1 MAPLA
6 ILRSFQRG
14 RFVAWRVIDAA
25 GETWHV
31 HPAAE
36 RRPNASLWQLVLSFR
51 SQTTAERRA
60 FWAPFPIESV
70 SKTSLFYQAE
80 RIPDDALRELI
91 VQRHA

>member
-31 HPAAE
+31 QPAAE
-36 RRPNASLWQLVLSFR
+36 RRANAPLWQLVLSFR
-51 SQTTAERRA
+51 SQSKAERRA
-60 FWAPFPIESV
+60 FWAPFPIESM
-70 SKTSLFYQAE
+70 SKSSLFYQAE
-80 RIPDDALRELI
+80 RIPDDALRDVI
-91 VQRHA
+91 VQRRA